1 MTMWNS
7 FLWPLI
13 VFQSSSKYTIPIF
26 LANLVSGYRGNEVY
40 GMILAGSVIAV
51 MPIIALFLAMQ
62 KQLLSGLTLG
72 ATKM

>member
-1 MTMWNS
+1 
-7 FLWPLI
+7 
-13 VFQSSSKYTIPIF
+13 
-26 LANLVSGYRGNEVY
+26 
-40 GMILAGSVIAV
+40 MILAGSVIAV